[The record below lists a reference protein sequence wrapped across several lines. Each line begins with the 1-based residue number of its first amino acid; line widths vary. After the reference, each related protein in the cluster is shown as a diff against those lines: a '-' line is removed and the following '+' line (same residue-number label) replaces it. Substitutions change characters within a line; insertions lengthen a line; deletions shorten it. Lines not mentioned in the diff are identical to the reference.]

1 MKNIILFS
9 ILITSFS
16 LNLFSQ
22 GDVSKARW
30 VSSVIKIDGND
41 KDWDKPL
48 NFYDEN
54 SGLMFAIGNDKENL
68 LLCFTLKDE
77 MRMKK
82 LMSAGWTIGLSS
94 NEKNKKFK
102 SELSFPGV
110 NVMGMRRSENNFE
123 KKSIANNLV
132 QTYLLQETKV
142 SCKGFKSNFT
152 DLTINSKENI
162 NIGIGADSIQHIV
175 YEISIP
181 LKELFAS
188 NLIHLNELIT
198 LNITVNALERPSSGG
213 GYSGRSTGMGGGRAG
228 GGMSGGMGG
237 GRRGGGMSGG
247 GMSGGMRGE
256 RNGGEMATH
265 GAPGDRNSLFTKV
278 SFKQKFILSVN

>member
-9 ILITSFS
+9 ILITSLS
-16 LNLFSQ
+16 LNAFSQ

-41 KDWDKPL
+41 KEWDKPL
-48 NFYDEN
+48 NFYDDN

-77 MRMKK
+77 LRMKK
-82 LMSAGWTIGLSS
+82 LMSAGWTIALSS
-94 NEKNKKFK
+94 KEKNKKFK

-123 KKSIANNLV
+123 KKSVANNLI
-132 QTYLLQETKV
+132 QTYLLLLPKV
-142 SCKGFKSNFT
+142 SCKGFRSNFT
-152 DLTINSKENI
+152 NLTVNSKENI

-175 YEISIP
+175 YEIAIP
-181 LKELFAS
+181 LKELFAPD
-188 NLIHLNELIT
+188 LIHLNELIT
-198 LNITVNALERPSSGG
+198 MNVTVNALDRPSSGG

-228 GGMSGGMGG
+228 GEMSGGMGG

-247 GMSGGMRGE
+247 MRGE
-256 RNGGEMATH
+256 RSGGEMAGH
-265 GAPGDRNSLFTKV
+265 GEPGDRNILFTKV